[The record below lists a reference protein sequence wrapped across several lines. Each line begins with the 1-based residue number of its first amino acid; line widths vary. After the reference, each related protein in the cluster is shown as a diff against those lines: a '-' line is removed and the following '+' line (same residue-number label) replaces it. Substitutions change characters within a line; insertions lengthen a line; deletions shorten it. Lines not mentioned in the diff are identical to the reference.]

1 MFLVKISFL
10 LDIHVDT
17 FNYDRFNSNLIRN
30 IDNFRTEP
38 ITLTKYFCK
47 NMQNDINVKKKIIEI
62 LRTNARKITED
73 TLVFRWWLRRWRPR
87 ASDDNAAE
95 NRSHFIKIPRR
106 SPRVSLA
113 SLVYKTRVIE
123 ETKGTAIMPLAITAA

>member
-47 NMQNDINVKKKIIEI
+47 NMQNDINVKKENYRNIANKREE
-62 LRTNARKITED
+62 NYGGH
-73 TLVFRWWLRRWRPR
+73 PR
-87 ASDDNAAE
+87 FSVVAA
-95 NRSHFIKIPRR
+95 
-106 SPRVSLA
+106 
-113 SLVYKTRVIE
+113 
-123 ETKGTAIMPLAITAA
+123 